1 MERAVGHFAP
11 EVQVLLEVLVCS
23 RRVADDAEAD
33 ERNFIEITYLGDG
46 SRFHVYGQPFG
57 KVFLYLVQFAAVGD
71 KLVARADQPSVY
83 RSFGIKRERA
93 LV

>member
-1 MERAVGHFAP
+1 MA
-11 EVQVLLEVLVCS
+11 
-23 RRVADDAEAD
+23 ADSMSTA
-33 ERNFIEITYLGDG
+33 
-46 SRFHVYGQPFG
+46 SPSG
-57 KVFLYLVQFAAVGD
+57 KFFLYLVQFAAVGD